1 MTALIVVKDL
11 RTYFYTDDG
20 VVKAVDGISY
30 DVRKG
35 ETVALVGESGCGKSV
50 SALSVMRLVPPPG
63 RTVGGEV
70 LFGGSDL
77 MQKRER
83 AMRAIRGK
91 EIAMVFQDPMV
102 SLNPVLTIG
111 RQITEALELHMRMTR
126 KAALRR
132 AAELLQV
139 VGISDAESRLDA
151 YPHQF
156 SGGMRQRAMIAMA
169 ISCDPRLL
177 IADEPTT
184 NLDVTVQAQIL
195 ELMKDLT
202 TRLGTALL
210 LITHNLGVVA
220 RYADRVN
227 IIYAGKMVE
236 QGPCD
241 ELFESPE
248 HPYTLGLLRSVPRL
262 DMSRSRELSSI
273 PGVPPDPRNLPRGCA
288 FQPRCPSAMPV
299 CAERIPPLSR
309 LRDERWVAC
318 WLHEKADVLPQGEA
332 LYADNE

>member
-1 MTALIVVKDL
+1 MTGTARGSETEDVPYRSAAVVRQEAPL
-11 RTYFYTDDG
+11 RIKSVRRLEENG
-20 VVKAVDGISY
+20 Y
-30 DVRKG
+30 DVRTLATSRGPFRDYCFKDPTFMEEILEVPG
-35 ETVALVGESGCGKSV
+35 GFELEDGVYMETLV
-50 SALSVMRLVPPPG
+50 
-63 RTVGGEV
+63 V
-70 LFGGSDL
+70 L
-77 MQKRER
+77 
-83 AMRAIRGK
+83 
-91 EIAMVFQDPMV
+91 
-102 SLNPVLTIG
+102 
-111 RQITEALELHMRMTR
+111 
-126 KAALRR
+126 

-139 VGISDAESRLDA
+139 VGISDAKSRLDA

-210 LITHNLGVVA
+210 VITHNLGVVA

-262 DMSRSRELSSI
+262 DMSSSRELSSI
-273 PGVPPDPRNLPRGCA
+273 PGVPPDPRNLPLGCA

-299 CAERIPPLSR
+299 CAERIPPLSI
-309 LRDERWVAC
+309 LRDKRWAAC
-318 WLHEKADVLPQGEA
+318 WLHEKADVQPQREA
-332 LYADNE
+332 LYANTE